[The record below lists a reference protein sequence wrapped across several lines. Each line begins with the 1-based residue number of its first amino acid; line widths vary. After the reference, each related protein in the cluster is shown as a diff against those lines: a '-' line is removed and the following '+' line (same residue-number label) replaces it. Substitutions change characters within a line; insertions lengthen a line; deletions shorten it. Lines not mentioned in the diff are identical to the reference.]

1 MGLKLLYGTLT
12 LVSHGAPELEG
23 ATFVEQVRTAPR
35 YRLFSL
41 DDFPALL
48 ERHENGVS
56 IAAEIWE
63 VPDGRWQAL
72 LLDEPPG
79 YYVAAIELEDG
90 RRIDGMAPPA
100 ELVAARGMDV
110 SSYGSWKAYRAAD

>member
-1 MGLKLLYGTLT
+1 MSLKLFYGTLT
-12 LVSHGAPELEG
+12 LLPRDAPELEG
-23 ATFVEQVRTAPR
+23 ATFVERVRTAPR

-48 ERHENGVS
+48 EQAEGGVS
-56 IAAEIWE
+56 IDGEIWE
-63 VPDGRWQAL
+63 VPDARWQAL

-90 RRIDGMAPPA
+90 RRIDSMAPPVDD
-100 ELVAARGMDV
+100 VAARGVDV
-110 SSYGSWKAYRAAD
+110 SSYGSWKGYKAAS